1 MPQRMNG
8 GLAVAAIGAVLL
20 IVSLF
25 LDWFAP
31 ARSAWTVFELNDLI
45 LAGIALL
52 VLEVAVADLLA
63 RPEAQRYV
71 PEGSV
76 VYAGMGALI
85 IVGATLIQPP
95 PGAIHSSREIGA
107 WLGLAAA
114 ALITA
119 GGFAIRARVSL
130 VIALRAPEQ
139 LRRSAQTQD
148 LAAYDPEVDDLQAYD
163 PERDDPGAYEP
174 EPDDPETYEP
184 EAYESEEVPAEEY
197 ELEEPGVDP
206 DTETRQFSEP
216 PG

>member
-31 ARSAWTVFELNDLI
+31 SSDAWTVFELNDLI
-45 LAGIALL
+45 LAGLGLL

-63 RPEAQRYV
+63 RPEAKRYV

-76 VYAGMGALI
+76 VYAGVGALI

-95 PGAIHSSREIGA
+95 PSAIHSSREIGA
-107 WLGLAAA
+107 WLGLGA
-114 ALITA
+114 ALLITV
-119 GGFAIRARVSL
+119 GGFAIRARISL
-130 VIALRAPEQ
+130 VIALRAPDQ
-139 LRRSAQTQD
+139 PRRSARTQD
-148 LAAYDPEVDDLQAYD
+148 VP
-163 PERDDPGAYEP
+163 AYEP
-174 EPDDPETYEP
+174 EPGDPPAYEP
-184 EAYESEEVPAEEY
+184 AAELPAEEY

-206 DTETRQFSEP
+206 DTETR
-216 PG
+216 

>member
-31 ARSAWTVFELNDLI
+31 ARDAWTVFELNDLI

-76 VYAGMGALI
+76 VYAGVGALI

-130 VIALRAPEQ
+130 VIALKPPESV
-139 LRRSAQTQD
+139 RRSGQTQD
-148 LAAYDPEVDDLQAYD
+148 LAAYEPEAGDPE
-163 PERDDPGAYEP
+163 AYEP
-174 EPDDPETYEP
+174 EPADP
-184 EAYESEEVPAEEY
+184 EAYEPEEVSAEEY
-197 ELEEPGVDP
+197 ELEEPGVD
-206 DTETRQFSEP
+206 
-216 PG
+216 

>member
-8 GLAVAAIGAVLL
+8 GLAVAALGAVLL

-31 ARSAWTVFELNDLI
+31 SRDAWTVFELNDLI
-45 LAGIALL
+45 LAGLGLL

-63 RPEAQRYV
+63 RPEAKRYV

-76 VYAGMGALI
+76 VFAGVGALI
-85 IVGATLIQPP
+85 IVAATLIQPP
-95 PGAIHSSREIGA
+95 PAAIHSSREIGA

-130 VIALRAPEQ
+130 VIALRAPDQ
-139 LRRSAQTQD
+139 RRRSAQTQD
-148 LAAYDPEVDDLQAYD
+148 VA
-163 PERDDPGAYEP
+163 AYEP
-174 EPDDPETYEP
+174 EPGDPQAYEP
-184 EAYESEEVPAEEY
+184 EELRAEDY
-197 ELEEPGVDP
+197 ELKEPGVDP